1 MRIAVPARSALP
13 LAAPAGTRT
22 RWSGRRR
29 GYRRLG
35 PVTSARRF
43 RPPGR
48 AACRRA
54 LLILT
59 LVAVAAGFLP
69 AGHARAARA
78 GWAGLAGTGAVRQL
92 ITVTAASHS
101 ATSAVL
107 RAYRVSGGKQVLV
120 LGPWTARVGY
130 NGVAKPGRKREGDG
144 RTPSGTYGISFFFGV
159 QRDLGFSFSFRHAY
173 TYDYWDDDPASARY
187 NEWVNAR
194 KHHPGARPE
203 PLHQVPA
210 YDYAA
215 VIAYNTARVP
225 DLGSA
230 IFLHVGTGTATAG
243 CVSLPRARL
252 IKILRW
258 LRPHD
263 QPRITISA

>member
-1 MRIAVPARSALP
+1 MRSALRVRP
-13 LAAPAGTRT
+13 ALALPA
-22 RWSGRRR
+22 
-29 GYRRLG
+29 L
-35 PVTSARRF
+35 VLA
-43 RPPGR
+43 
-48 AACRRA
+48 
-54 LLILT
+54 
-59 LVAVAAGFLP
+59 LVAVQAGILP
-69 AGHARAARA
+69 AGHARA
-78 GWAGLAGTGAVRQL
+78 GWAGLAGTRAVRQL

-101 ATSAVL
+101 ATFAVL
-107 RAYRVSGGKQVLV
+107 RAYRVSGGKRILV

-130 NGVAKPGRKREGDG
+130 NGVARPGRKREGDG
-144 RTPSGTYGISFFFGV
+144 RTPSGTYAISFFFGV
-159 QRDLGFSFSFRHAY
+159 QPDRGFAFSFRHAH

-225 DLGSA
+225 GLGSA

-243 CVSLPRARL
+243 CVSLPLARL
-252 IKILRW
+252 IKIMRW
-258 LRPHD
+258 LRPRDH
-263 QPRITISA
+263 PRITISA

>member
-1 MRIAVPARSALP
+1 MRPAP
-13 LAAPAGTRT
+13 PAQSGQPVVMPAETSTR
-22 RWSGRRR
+22 R
-29 GYRRLG
+29 
-35 PVTSARRF
+35 V
-43 RPPGR
+43 RPRGR

-54 LLILT
+54 MLALA
-59 LVAVAAGFLP
+59 LVAVPAGILP
-69 AGHARAARA
+69 AEHARA
-78 GWAGLAGTGAVRQL
+78 GWAGVTGTRGGVRQL

-101 ATSAVL
+101 ATFAVL
-107 RAYRVSGGKQVLV
+107 RAYRVSGGKRILV

-144 RTPSGTYGISFFFGV
+144 RTPSGTYAISFFFGV
-159 QRDLGFSFSFRHAY
+159 QPDRGFAFHFRHAY

-187 NEWVNAR
+187 NQWVNAR
-194 KHHPGARPE
+194 KHSPGARPE
-203 PLHQVPA
+203 PLHRVPA

-225 DLGSA
+225 GRGSA

-252 IKILRW
+252 IKALHW
-258 LRPHD
+258 LRPRDH
-263 QPRITISA
+263 PRITISA